1 MAEYDAAVRGNAVDV
16 IWRLEHFAGPTPQ
29 ALNAALGL
37 GWKDASRQALIMGA
51 SPHLDIPETLS
62 SRATR
67 AVRMSTSVTSNASP
81 RSVSL
86 RIKRLHQFFAGMV
99 AVSLIERSSGES

>member
-29 ALNAALGL
+29 VLNAALGL

-51 SPHLDIPETLS
+51 SPHLDIPETLFQPGHS
-62 SRATR
+62 GRQN
-67 AVRMSTSVTSNASP
+67 VNVGD
-81 RSVSL
+81 L
-86 RIKRLHQFFAGMV
+86 QRIA
-99 AVSLIERSSGES
+99 